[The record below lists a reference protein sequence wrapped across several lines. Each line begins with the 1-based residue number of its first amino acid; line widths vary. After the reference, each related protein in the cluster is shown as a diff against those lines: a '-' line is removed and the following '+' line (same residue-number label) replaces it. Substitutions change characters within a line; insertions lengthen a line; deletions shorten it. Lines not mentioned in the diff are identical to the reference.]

1 VPAIGHLGDQE
12 PMWPRH
18 HLSRVTL
25 AASVTRTDLA
35 RVIEHTLLR
44 PDATRQE
51 IEQACQVATSNGCP
65 AVVVNPSRVALAARL
80 LAGTAVEVVAT
91 VGFPFGAAR
100 CEGKVLE
107 ARLASADGADVIDVV
122 IGLLKDGDL
131 RAVEQELAAVVR
143 EVGTQPVKVIIETAL
158 LTDDEKRTA
167 CQLAVDAG
175 AAYVKTST
183 GFSTGGATVHDVTL
197 MRAAVGDRARIKA
210 AGGIRY
216 YEDALALL
224 NAGADRLGVSRTQ
237 ALLASAPA

>member
-1 VPAIGHLGDQE
+1 MG
-12 PMWPRH
+12 PRH
-18 HLSRVTL
+18 HLSGVTVASTITRKEL
-25 AASVTRTDLA
+25 AGV
-35 RVIEHTLLR
+35 VEHTLLK
-44 PDATRQE
+44 PDATRQD
-51 IEQACQVATSNGCP
+51 IERACQVATSSGCP
-65 AVVVNPSRVALAARL
+65 AMVVNPSRVALAARL
-80 LAGTAVEVVAT
+80 LAGTGVDVVAT

-100 CEGKVLE
+100 CELKVLE
-107 ARLASADGADVIDVV
+107 ARMALADGADVIDVV
-122 IGLLKDGDL
+122 IDIGLLKDGDL
-131 RAVEQELAAVVR
+131 RAVEQELAAVIR
-143 EVGTQPVKVIIETAL
+143 EVGTHPVKVIIEAAL

-167 CQLAVDAG
+167 CQLAVEAG

-183 GFSTGGATVHDVTL
+183 GYSTGGATVHDVTL

>member
-1 VPAIGHLGDQE
+1 VG
-12 PMWPRH
+12 PRH
-18 HLSRVTL
+18 HLSGVTL
-25 AASVTRTDLA
+25 APTVTRTDLA

-44 PDATRQE
+44 PEATGQE

-80 LAGTAVEVVAT
+80 LAGTGVEVVAT

-100 CEGKVLE
+100 SEMKVLE
-107 ARLASADGADVIDVV
+107 ARLALADGADVIDVV
-122 IGLLKDGDL
+122 IDIGLLKDGDL

-143 EVGTQPVKVIIETAL
+143 EVGTHPVKVIIETAL

-167 CQLAVDAG
+167 CQLAVEAG

-183 GFSTGGATVHDVTL
+183 GFSAGGATVHDITL